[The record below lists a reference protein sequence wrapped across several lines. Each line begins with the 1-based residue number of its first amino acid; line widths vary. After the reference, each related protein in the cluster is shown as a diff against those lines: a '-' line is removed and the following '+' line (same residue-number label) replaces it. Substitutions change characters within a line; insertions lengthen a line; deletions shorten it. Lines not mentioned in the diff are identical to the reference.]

1 MPEPRPDSVAQLVR
15 QWRSGQQEALD
26 RLTPVVYDELRRLA
40 NSYLRRERPG
50 HTLQPTALVHE
61 AYLRLFS
68 AEVDWADRT
77 HFLAVAARTM
87 RRLLLDHA
95 RRRQRVR
102 HGGGQAP
109 VPIDDVQVQAG
120 ERPVAFLALDAALES
135 LGAQDPRKAQLL
147 ELEVFGGLSRDE
159 LAEAVG
165 VSSATVGRELRLA
178 RAFVARAL
186 RHEA

>member
-1 MPEPRPDSVAQLVR
+1 MSEPRPESVALLVR
-15 QWRSGQQEALD
+15 QWRSGQQDALD

-61 AYLRLFS
+61 AYLRLVS
-68 AEVDWADRT
+68 ADVDWADRT

-95 RRRQRVR
+95 RRRQRSR
-102 HGGGQAP
+102 HGGGQVA
-109 VPIDDVQVQAG
+109 VPLDDVQVQAG
-120 ERPVAFLALDAALES
+120 ERPVAFLALDEALES
-135 LGAQDPRKAQLL
+135 LGVQDPRKAQLI
-147 ELEVFGGLSRDE
+147 ELEVFGGLTREE

-178 RAFVARAL
+178 RAWIAREM
-186 RHEA
+186 RHRT